1 MEKCVKKKKKAYR
14 KCTENQIKSPP
25 RFWRIG
31 SSSVHLARDMGSRF
45 SILLH
50 CLQEV
55 GSQRPATPDLG
66 CWGMSCRS
74 PVTQVPR
81 GQYQMQNLGLSVQ
94 SHLRG
99 CHYCIGLRTVKT
111 ATFCSRCEAGRQ
123 AGACGETLC
132 RVLPSE
138 WNLQA
143 GPFNGTLRSGS
154 GIEPFLISFVP
165 PFLSLFLLPSSL
177 SSSSFLLLPPLPQ
190 LLQPGLYWEGA
201 KNILYSV

>member
-1 MEKCVKKKKKAYR
+1 
-14 KCTENQIKSPP
+14 
-25 RFWRIG
+25 
-31 SSSVHLARDMGSRF
+31 MGSRF

-55 GSQRPATPDLG
+55 GSQRPATPGLG

-74 PVTQVPR
+74 PVTQVLW

-111 ATFCSRCEAGRQ
+111 ATFCSRCEAGSRPVPVGRPSAEFCLVSGTYRQ
-123 AGACGETLC
+123 APSMEPCGQGQ
-132 RVLPSE
+132 VSSPSS
-138 WNLQA
+138 LA
-143 GPFNGTLRSGS
+143 F
-154 GIEPFLISFVP
+154 FP